1 MALPSQFWIWAIAP
15 EVHKMADLMEKAIA
29 VNGHFRAVA
38 AITTRV
44 VEALRKRHDLS
55 PGASVALGRAITGA
69 FLLAS
74 ELKGDE
80 RVMVQ
85 IIGEGALGEIVAE
98 ASPSGEGRGYVKNP
112 RAEVPISDGKIQL
125 SQALYPPGTVTVIK
139 DLGLR
144 EPYRGVAPLVSGE
157 IGKDLANY
165 LWISEQI
172 PSAVALGV
180 YIEADLS
187 VGAAGGYL
195 VQTMPGAT
203 DEEIEL
209 VEKNILQLPAPTELI
224 RSGNTPRQMVEEV
237 LRGHELKWLGSQRL
251 RFKCRCSKGR
261 IAEALVA
268 LGEKE
273 LEDLIF
279 KEGEVE
285 ITCEFCRKEYHFSRE
300 ELQNLLWRAVKRG
313 KTPDNQDER
322 RN

>member
-1 MALPSQFWIWAIAP
+1 
-15 EVHKMADLMEKAIA
+15 MADLMEKAVA

-44 VEALRKRHDLS
+44 VESLRKRHDLS
-55 PGASVALGRAITGA
+55 PGASVALGRALTGA

-74 ELKGDE
+74 DLKGKE

-85 IIGEGALGEIVAE
+85 IIGEGPIGEVVAE
-98 ASPSGEGRGYVKNP
+98 ACPSGEGRGYVKNP
-112 RAEVPISDGKIQL
+112 RAEVPVSEGKIQL
-125 SQALYPPGTVTVIK
+125 SQALSPPGTITVIK

-165 LWISEQI
+165 LWVSEQI

-180 YIEADLS
+180 YVEPDFS

-195 VQTMPGAT
+195 VQTMPGAR

-209 VEKNILQLPAPTELI
+209 VEKNILRLPPPTELI
-224 RSGNTPRQMVEEV
+224 RRGSSPRQMVEEV
-237 LRGHELKWLGSQRL
+237 LKGHELKWLGSQRL

-273 LEDLIF
+273 LEDLIH
-279 KEGEVE
+279 KEEEVE
-285 ITCEFCRKEYHFSRE
+285 ITCEFCRKEYRFSQE
-300 ELQNLLWRAVKRG
+300 ELQNLLWEAVKKG
-313 KTPDNQDER
+313 KK
-322 RN
+322 